1 MMASARSTEAEDT
14 LERVP
19 RSLKTSTRWE
29 APMGED
35 LGRKLRNEA
44 FLKAI
49 EIDWWVPSQVP
60 MNRLL
65 ALNRLW
71 RKDYVKE

>member
-1 MMASARSTEAEDT
+1 
-14 LERVP
+14 
-19 RSLKTSTRWE
+19 
-29 APMGED
+29 MGED

-65 ALNRLW
+65 GLNRLW

>member
-1 MMASARSTEAEDT
+1 
-14 LERVP
+14 
-19 RSLKTSTRWE
+19 
-29 APMGED
+29 MGED

-65 ALNRLW
+65 GLNRLW
-71 RKDYVKE
+71 RKDYVKECRYCCCQRRKNAESENLGDKLS